1 VKVGEL
7 IVKEDVM
14 QYTFYKTISDT
25 QSLSCSKEE
34 LTNGL
39 DKNFPKDMKK
49 QVIDDCYRHFE
60 DRKDREMNLEK
71 FVDQVYRASLSI
83 TTNKVKTVVEE
94 NNRLYARD
102 VRQDTVEESKSLSLD
117 NEFSKIDKEHDAVL
131 TFPQFDELLDKYD
144 IKDIRV
150 NMRSDLKSLLDPEK
164 TNNIT
169 LAFIKEI
176 LDLPRAATEDGHFGL
191 EMKKTMNKF
200 QVFEDEEIE
209 DNARKALKRIYKKDG
224 MFDKIEK
231 QITTYDHDKDG
242 VVHRNILKQS
252 IQDVEKEVHQ
262 DDIDYLAQFADKRSK
277 GYFNPEY
284 FMTNLVRVI
293 NDEAKKDTLF
303 RKLNKAV
310 RVKGI
315 DLEKE
320 LNGFSKNNSGIIDTY
335 GFMRAMRELRVGI
348 DGSELD
354 DLIKYASQGEKFIEI
369 KKFIEMLEETANS
382 KPITPIAP
390 RSKKPEYSSKRNDI
404 SEKDQKKV
412 HQKLKAITNQLI
424 DAKRELENVEK
435 NAQDWKAIAEK
446 NEKALNILS
455 DKLLDPNNKM
465 KKIDELKAGGT
476 STKALKRQL
485 KQQERILELDHQV
498 EDLANRNE
506 GLDKFIKV
514 ESKSQMAK
522 YEQTAMDANKR
533 LQSIRSENIS
543 LQSQIDKLV
552 NASSTFEKNEEA
564 EYARQMNIKNMEER
578 IRELENNERDLN
590 EECLRAEHK
599 NLDMKFEKENNNL
612 KLSRLNDKIK
622 DLEDYIEI
630 YTQLPP
636 SMISKANSKGFD
648 IHKEMANMPGASKRT
663 ASELEKVIEGLKRVI
678 NTQKAELEQNKKKD
692 SKFSKNNEDKVS
704 TNKLLKDEIQNLEK
718 ELKTVD
724 AKDRDIVDLETKS
737 HKLTEANRALNNDI
751 KNEQKRYEF
760 LEAKYK
766 ELLVKYNVTFKDLE
780 KKQDSLFTMSTGANR
795 ATYHEYLTHKEELDK
810 QKRER

>member
-1 VKVGEL
+1 
-7 IVKEDVM
+7 M

>member
-1 VKVGEL
+1 
-7 IVKEDVM
+7 M

-435 NAQDWKAIAEK
+435 NSQDWKAIAEK